1 MRLTWLIHEIFMRLL
16 GNIFWFLLG
25 GWLLFL
31 SYFLA
36 ACIFFPV
43 FIPLFRL
50 AKYSLWPFGKDVVTQ
65 QQLRDYREASG
76 STAGLEVGTT
86 LGGILNLI
94 WMLTFGWILAL
105 THLLSSIGNLLFFWL
120 IVTIP
125 NISGHWKMIRVAF
138 MPFNKVIV
146 PTQLAEEI
154 ETVIAKRKLD
164 L

>member
-1 MRLTWLIHEIFMRLL
+1 MRLL

-31 SYFLA
+31 FYFFA

-50 AKYSLWPFGKDVVTQ
+50 AMYSLWPFGKDVVTQ

-76 STAGLEVGTT
+76 SEAVEVFTT
-86 LGGILNLI
+86 LGGLLNLI

-105 THLLSSIGNLLFFWL
+105 AHLASSIVNLLFFWL

-125 NISGHWKMIRVAF
+125 NIAGHWKMIRVAF
-138 MPFNKVIV
+138 MPFDKVIV
-146 PTQLAEEI
+146 PTLLAEEI
-154 ETVIAKRKLD
+154 EKVIAKRKLN